1 MTTRLSKTAAAML
14 ICGTTVSSCATAPD
28 KIEASYV
35 SPLAYESYNCNQ
47 LSQEA
52 ERLSYRAADATGVQR
67 KKAKNDAV
75 ATGVAL
81 VLFWPA
87 LFFIKGK
94 GANEAEVARLKG
106 EMEAIEKVSIQ
117 KGCDIQFRRES

>member
-1 MTTRLSKTAAAML
+1 MISRLSVATSCL
-14 ICGTTVSSCATAPD
+14 IVCGVTISSCATAPD
-28 KIEASYV
+28 KIQASYV

-52 ERLSYRAADATGVQR
+52 ERISYRAADATGVQH

-81 VLFWPA
+81 ILFWPA

-94 GANEAEVARLKG
+94 GASESEVARLKG
-106 EMEAIEKVSIQ
+106 EMEAVEKVSIQ
-117 KGCDIQFRRES
+117 KDCNIQFRRQS